1 MAVVEVPTAAAV
13 LVVAEDLAVVLQVVG
28 HLQMED
34 LLYKF
39 QALDMETDIMALT
52 VMVVMLEQVAVLLD
66 LVDVEALVIFIK
78 MAVQELLG

>member
-1 MAVVEVPTAAAV
+1 MVAVEVPTVVAV
-13 LVVAEDLAVVLQVVG
+13 LVVAEDLVVVLQVVG

-66 LVDVEALVIFIK
+66 LADVEALVIPIK